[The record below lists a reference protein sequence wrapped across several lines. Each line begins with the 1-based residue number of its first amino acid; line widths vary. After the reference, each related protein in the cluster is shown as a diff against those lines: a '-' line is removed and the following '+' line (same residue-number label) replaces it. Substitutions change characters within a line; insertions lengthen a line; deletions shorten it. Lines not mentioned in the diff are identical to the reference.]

1 MVDEALARR
10 VADVR
15 AFNRFYTLRI
25 GLLGEGLHDSP
36 FSLTE
41 VRVLYEIAERTGL
54 TAATLA
60 RELRFDPA
68 YLSRMIKKF
77 KAAGLI
83 DRRPAESDRRERV
96 LTLTK
101 AGRDVI
107 DPLIAA
113 SNGQVAEML
122 SAFDAPRQETLIAAM
137 RSIREILELE
147 SAAAEPWLI
156 RPPRPGD
163 IGWIVHR
170 HGVLYSRDYGWNA
183 NFEGFVAEIAGK
195 FAQSHDASREHCWIA
210 ERHGDIIGSVFLM
223 RQDDQ
228 VAKLRLLYVEPAARG
243 LGVGRRLVEQ
253 CLHFA
258 RSAGYRRIVLWTND
272 SLTSARRIYEAAGFR
287 LVAEEPHCMF
297 GPPMVGQDW
306 ELEL

>member
-1 MVDEALARR
+1 
-10 VADVR
+10 
-15 AFNRFYTLRI
+15 
-25 GLLGEGLHDSP
+25 
-36 FSLTE
+36 
-41 VRVLYEIAERTGL
+41 
-54 TAATLA
+54 
-60 RELRFDPA
+60 
-68 YLSRMIKKF
+68 
-77 KAAGLI
+77 
-83 DRRPAESDRRERV
+83 
-96 LTLTK
+96 
-101 AGRDVI
+101 
-107 DPLIAA
+107 
-113 SNGQVAEML
+113 ML
-122 SAFDAPRQETLIAAM
+122 SAFDTPRQETLIAAM
-137 RSIREILELE
+137 RSIREILEPE
-147 SAAAEPWLI
+147 NAAAEPWLI
-156 RPPRPGD
+156 RPHRPGD

-228 VAKLRLLYVEPAARG
+228 TAKLRLLYVEPAARG

-272 SLTSARRIYEAAGFR
+272 GLTSARRIYEAAGFR
-287 LVAEEPHCMF
+287 LVAEEAHSMF

>member
-1 MVDEALARR
+1 MIDEALAAR
-10 VADVR
+10 VAEVR
-15 AFNRFYTLRI
+15 GFNRFYTLRI
-25 GLLGEGLHDSP
+25 GVLGEGLHDSP

-41 VRVLYEIAERTGL
+41 VRVLYEIAERDGL

-83 DRRPAESDRRERV
+83 NRRPAVEDRRERV
-96 LTLTK
+96 LTLTE
-101 AGRDVI
+101 AGWDVI

-113 SNGQVAEML
+113 SNGQVADML
-122 SAFDAPRQETLIAAM
+122 SSFDKSRQETLLTAM
-137 RSIREILELE
+137 RSIKEILEPE
-147 SAAAEPWLI
+147 SEMGEPWLI
-156 RPPRPGD
+156 RSHRPGD
-163 IGWIVHR
+163 IGWIIHR
-170 HGVLYSRDYGWNA
+170 HGVLYSRDYGWNS

-195 FAQSHDASREHCWIA
+195 FAQSHDANREHCWIA
-210 ERHGDIIGSVFLM
+210 ERRGEIIGSVFLM
-223 RQDDQ
+223 RQDDE
-228 VAKLRLLYVEPAARG
+228 VAKLRLLYVEPTARG

-272 SLTSARRIYEAAGFR
+272 VLTSARRIYEAAGFQ
-287 LVAEEPHCMF
+287 LTAEEPHRMF
-297 GPPMVGQDW
+297 GPPMVGQTW

>member
-15 AFNRFYTLRI
+15 AFNRLYTLRI
-25 GLLGEGLHDSP
+25 GLLGDGLHDSP

-60 RELRFDPA
+60 RELRIDPA

-83 DRRPAESDRRERV
+83 DRRPAESDRREWV

-122 SAFDAPRQETLIAAM
+122 SAFDAPCQETLIAAM
-137 RSIREILELE
+137 RSIREILEPE
-147 SAAAEPWLI
+147 NAAAEPWMI
-156 RPPRPGD
+156 RPHRPGD

-258 RSAGYRRIVLWTND
+258 RSTGYRRVVLWTND
-272 SLTSARRIYEAAGFR
+272 GLTSARRIYEAAGFQ
-287 LVAEEPHCMF
+287 LVAEEPHSMF

-306 ELEL
+306 ELGL